1 MPGAIVRPVEDDWRD
16 AIPDEAPPF
25 FLHVEGDV
33 DHGVDVVGR
42 DGGGLFC
49 IDDDEHDRSVWW
61 VSERDPGSAR
71 RFVNTS
77 VQRFR
82 DSMAI
87 FHETWSS
94 LRGLSDDQRR
104 HRVAELRRELTAIE
118 TAPSVLV
125 EPDDYWQV
133 ILAQVEE
140 GLL

>member
-1 MPGAIVRPVEDDWRD
+1 VDDDDWRD

-25 FLHVEGDV
+25 FFHVKGDV

-61 VSERDPGSAR
+61 VSESNPGSSH

-77 VQRFR
+77 VERFR
-82 DSMAI
+82 DSMGL
-87 FHETWSS
+87 FHETWRS
-94 LRGLSDDQRR
+94 LRGLTDEHRRQRL
-104 HRVAELRRELTAIE
+104 AALRRQLAAIE